1 MAEFVAAQ
9 ASVLIVPTL
18 GKGANS
24 FHTKLKGELQKV
36 RESVDVQVNAD
47 TTRMM
52 AEVQTAK
59 TALERD
65 PINLR
70 VAVDNDGFKT
80 LIKDVQHIQTVY
92 QDLKSDFKKGLFL
105 NLKVVGL
112 STLNM
117 AASAVGALNTSLVQ
131 LSQSALVVPGIMA
144 GLASSLAAGVI
155 GSRGLADAFK
165 AQAKATKDATDSA
178 RQQRDAN
185 KAVRDSTRDL
195 NNAIKDAK
203 RNLQDLNDQLRD
215 APLDEAEAMMNL
227 AEAQAEAN
235 NRLGKSAFEL
245 QKDQLRLRRA
255 ENELADTR
263 KTNGRLAQ
271 DVAEANKKGIAG
283 NDAVV
288 AATERLTA
296 ALEDQRRGA
305 DAVNELADAMAKLS
319 PNAQDFVNKVKALG
333 GAWDE
338 LRNAVQDRLFANLGD
353 DVTTL
358 AGKSLPMLQKGL
370 SDVAGSLN
378 GNLRT
383 ALRELGSDQ
392 NQGFLENIFGNT
404 AEAGKVFDQAIKPL
418 LDGILRLSSVGS
430 DYLPRLSDAFGDVMR
445 RFDNFITRADE
456 DGSLDRWIDQG
467 LTSLTE
473 LGNTLLNIASIMN
486 TVSEAFTGAGGTS
499 VTKWLEDNTKRLA
512 DFLKG
517 PEGQQ
522 KLRDMFANARAEFSK
537 WEPVL
542 KTIPG
547 IIKNIA
553 TAAQNWADI
562 VMPFLTTVAPILRD
576 HPGLVMAIFTA
587 YMSWKTFM
595 PIIKGVNTL
604 IGTDT
609 GLVGAAK
616 RAGRSIA
623 AADGLTG
630 KMRAFGQLIG
640 PGGLV
645 MGGLTV
651 LAGFLINDWVNAQQT
666 AADAVQ
672 HHADMVDLLK
682 QNLDSL
688 SGSMTQQGL
697 INTINGLS
705 SWTDPRGNRRDIPMI
720 AKDLGLTD
728 QFTRAVNPTDQ
739 AGRNQ
744 FSGSVREQL
753 RQELG
758 PKLKETVDS
767 VNHERDSRGGDSTG
781 TPVLT
786 EDAFL
791 DALLSGPQTRTD
803 FAKKY
808 FMRET
813 LDDFIFGSKGG
824 PLGIGSTSGLSD
836 RAKNLISLNAATN
849 EAVDSGL
856 VQGDLNR
863 TLGLSLSG
871 QKAEFQPNSPF
882 SQLGSPRAFYNIN
895 RDGGAVI
902 EVDTPPDKLPPDLK
916 EKLGD
921 YNITPLANG
930 SGSHIVVDPELAKQ
944 FLVPAFAS
952 GGMFRGPGSGTSD
965 SILARVSNG
974 EFITR
979 ASVVERNPEL
989 FHALNA
995 GLIDPAMLP
1004 AFAGGTPFPLDIPA
1018 LPGGP
1023 TVPPGYTATNGP
1035 TNGFV
1040 PAIAGAPM
1048 VPWDQLSGGGAQV
1061 VSAPRP
1067 PTQYRTFTPPAPK
1080 PAVKP
1085 AAPAST
1091 APSSTGT
1098 PHLTGAVPGP
1108 TQHLTGPNGSPVL
1121 PGPSVAGVPGIPGT
1135 SSGSAATVGDTGS
1148 PLQNMINGWNP
1159 TLTPSVNDPMGLAG
1173 LPDNLQPVSILEQ
1186 AGEILLSAVLGFF
1199 GIDPTYFNIGKKI
1212 FTGLT
1217 GKSGDRDKQ
1226 NAAVPGVDGL
1236 LGVNPYDYYGISQP
1250 GTAQL
1255 VPNANSTDYLGS
1267 MSSVASQFGLSLTSG
1282 MRDEAGSLH
1291 STGTAGDFSNGSGN
1305 TPEMEKFA
1313 NFMADN
1319 YAPYITELIYDS
1331 PTFNKTIKDGKIVGK
1346 FGEFYT
1352 MAQAGNH
1359 QNHVHLAVDMPP
1371 MLAQQAFNQYQQ
1383 QAGVGGVAAPVG
1395 GGAAAWRPNVQQ
1407 AVANVAAQYGITNQ
1421 AAVVEDIL
1429 GQIDFESKGDA
1440 GALNPNDSD
1449 GLPAIGLGQFKQG
1462 TFNAHNIT
1470 GGSIN
1475 DGNAQIYAMID
1486 YLASGKYGIIPGG
1499 GVNWK
1504 GVGWRNGM
1512 GYANGGLL
1520 RGPGNGTS
1528 DSILARVSN
1537 GEFITKASV
1546 VSRNPALFSAFNSGA
1561 LDPAMFPGF
1570 ADGTPV
1576 PLQIAGMQPQTPQ
1589 QAGPLPPPAAPMAGP
1604 PGPDPQAPQSQ
1615 PGQPPVTDT
1624 AAQALGGISLGGTSA
1639 ADGAQP
1645 GAEGPEGANPEIDP
1659 RSILG
1664 AAPANT
1670 DHNNPALSKGIQGA
1684 FSTVGSIASMAAS
1697 AALSAGT
1704 MGAGAAAAGPASSG
1718 IQAGAQM
1725 AGQVA
1730 TGALNILSSLLVGTA
1745 PGQTGTTQN
1754 AYGAPVLP
1762 QGPPQSQPR
1771 GPAVVNNY
1779 GDIHTANYEEFHRG
1793 QQRRE
1798 AQTQAP
1804 FLPMR

>member
-59 TALERD
+59 TALEKD

-117 AASAVGALNTSLVQ
+117 AALAIGSLNTSLVE
-131 LSQSALVVPGIMA
+131 LAQSSLVVPGIMA
-144 GLASSLAAGVI
+144 GLASSLTAGIV

-165 AQAKATKDATDSA
+165 AQATATKNATDSA

-235 NRLGKSAFEL
+235 NRLGKSAFDL

-271 DVAEANKKGIAG
+271 DVAEANVKGIQG

-305 DAVNELADAMAKLS
+305 DAVNDLADAMAKLS

-333 GAWDE
+333 GAWNE
-338 LRNAVQDRLFANLGD
+338 LRFAVQDRLFAGLGD

-358 AGKSLPMLQKGL
+358 AGKSLPMLRKGL
-370 SDVAGSLN
+370 EDVAGSLN

-383 ALRELGSDQ
+383 ALGALGQDQ

-404 AEAGKVFDQAIKPL
+404 ADAGRIFDQAINPL
-418 LDGILRLSSVGS
+418 IGGLLRLSSVGS
-430 DYLPRLSDAFGDVMR
+430 DSLPRLSDAFGDVMT
-445 RFDNFITRADE
+445 RFENFITKADE
-456 DGSLDRWIDQG
+456 NGNLDKWIDQG
-467 LTSLTE
+467 LTALTE
-473 LGNTLLNIASIMN
+473 LGNTLLNIGSIMN
-486 TVSEAFTGAGGTS
+486 TVSEAFTGAGGKS
-499 VTKWLEDNTKRLA
+499 VTEWLETNTKRLA

-522 KLRDMFANARAEFSK
+522 KLRDIFANARAEFSK

-553 TAAQNWADI
+553 DAAQNWANI
-562 VMPFLTTVAPILRD
+562 VMPFLNTVAPILRD

-587 YMSWKTFM
+587 YMTWKTAF
-595 PIIKGVNTL
+595 PVIRGLNTL

-616 RAGRSIA
+616 RAGREIGEGK
-623 AADGLTG
+623 GLSG
-630 KMRAFGQLIG
+630 KLRAFGNLIG

-651 LAGFLINDWVNAQQT
+651 LAGFLINDWVQAQQR

-672 HHADMVDLLK
+672 HHADMVALLK
-682 QNLDSL
+682 GNIDSL

-697 INTINGLS
+697 VDTINGLS
-705 SWTDPRGNRRDIPMI
+705 SWQDPRGNRRDIPMI
-720 AKDLGLTD
+720 ARDQGLTD
-728 QFTRAVNPTDQ
+728 QFTRAMNPTDQ
-739 AGRNQ
+739 AGRNE
-744 FSGSVREQL
+744 FAGTVREQL

-758 PKLKETVDS
+758 PKLKETVDT
-767 VNHERDSRGGDSTG
+767 VNHERDSRGGDESG

-813 LDDFIFGSKGG
+813 LDNFIFGEDTGLPFNVG
-824 PLGIGSTSGLSD
+824 DTPGLSK
-836 RAKNLISLNAATN
+836 RAQDLISLNAATN

-856 VQGDLNR
+856 AQGQLNR
-863 TLGLSLSG
+863 DLGRSLSG
-871 QKAEFQPNSPF
+871 ANAEFLPGGPF
-882 SQLGSPRAFYNIN
+882 ANLGTPRAFYNIN
-895 RDGGAVI
+895 RDGGATI
-902 EVDTPPDKLPPDLK
+902 EVDTPPDRLPPALV
-916 EKLGD
+916 EQLGQ
-921 YNITPLANG
+921 YNIEPLAGN
-930 SGSHIVVDPELAKQ
+930 SGSSIKVDPDLAKQ
-944 FLVPAFAS
+944 FLQPQIARAA
-952 GGMFRGPGSGTSD
+952 GGILKGPGSGTSD

-974 EFITR
+974 EFVMR
-979 ASVVERNPEL
+979 AAAVEKYGTHFL
-989 FHALNA
+989 DALNA
-995 GLIDPAMLP
+995 GALGTDDLPGFWLGGLI
-1004 AFAGGTPFPLDIPA
+1004 GGPKTDTPGPFPL
-1018 LPGGP
+1018 
-1023 TVPPGYTATNGP
+1023 PPGTPGQVPMTVTHGP

-1040 PAIAGAPM
+1040 PAIPGAPNI
-1048 VPWDQLSGGGAQV
+1048 PDG
-1061 VSAPRP
+1061 P
-1067 PTQYRTFTPPAPK
+1067 PSFTPGIPGAPGGSLGPQSPTGMIGPFAVPASIIP
-1080 PAVKP
+1080 KP
-1085 AAPAST
+1085 AAPKPPT
-1091 APSSTGT
+1091 GVKGPAPSLSGPQNPGLFDPVTGT
-1098 PHLTGAVPGP
+1098 YTPLSSASGNVPKPGRDGDPGETPGPNLPPTDAKSPFNPQTHGSGASPGTGNGVPHLTGAAPGP
-1108 TQHLTGPNGSPVL
+1108 GGSASLV
-1121 PGPSVAGVPGIPGT
+1121 PSV
-1135 SSGSAATVGDTGS
+1135 SGDTGS

-1159 TLTPSVNDPMGLAG
+1159 SLTPSANDPLGLSG

-1186 AGEILLSAVLGFF
+1186 VGEILLSAVLGFF
-1199 GIDPTYFNIGKKI
+1199 GIDPTYFGIGKRV

-1217 GKSGDRDKQ
+1217 GKGDKDKDAQ
-1226 NAAVPGVDGL
+1226 KAAVPGVDEL
-1236 LGVNPYDYYGISQP
+1236 MAADPYAYYGVGTP
-1250 GTAQL
+1250 GTADMAMGYGPAATRAAAMAAQMQGKPY
-1255 VPNANSTDYLGS
+1255 VWGGSTLDG
-1267 MSSVASQFGLSLTSG
+1267 TDCSG
-1282 MRDEAGSLH
+1282 MVMYVADAFMGNEFKGRSGGTGGFSSTIPAKGGVIIDDPSEAPPGTLRIGWNASH
-1291 STGTAGDFSNGSGN
+1291 TAGTLPDGRNFESSTYGKPIAVGAGASGYN
-1305 TPEMEKFA
+1305 DPQFTNWAYF
-1313 NFMADN
+1313 
-1319 YAPYITELIYDS
+1319 
-1331 PTFNKTIKDGKIVGK
+1331 
-1346 FGEFYT
+1346 
-1352 MAQAGNH
+1352 
-1359 QNHVHLAVDMPP
+1359 
-1371 MLAQQAFNQYQQ
+1371 
-1383 QAGVGGVAAPVG
+1383 AAP
-1395 GGAAAWRPNVQQ
+1395 
-1407 AVANVAAQYGITNQ
+1407 
-1421 AAVVEDIL
+1421 
-1429 GQIDFESKGDA
+1429 
-1440 GALNPNDSD
+1440 
-1449 GLPAIGLGQFKQG
+1449 
-1462 TFNAHNIT
+1462 
-1470 GGSIN
+1470 
-1475 DGNAQIYAMID
+1475 
-1486 YLASGKYGIIPGG
+1486 
-1499 GVNWK
+1499 
-1504 GVGWRNGM
+1504 
-1512 GYANGGLL
+1512 GYAAGGLL

-1528 DSILARVSN
+1528 DSILARLSD
-1537 GEFITKASV
+1537 GEFVTRASV
-1546 VSRNPALFSAFNSGA
+1546 VSRNPGLFSALNSGA
-1561 LDPAMFPGF
+1561 IDPAMFPKF

-1576 PLQIAGMQPQTPQ
+1576 PLQIAGMQTQTPQ
-1589 QAGPLPPPAAPMAGP
+1589 QAGPLPPPVAPMAGP
-1604 PGPDPQAPQSQ
+1604 PGPDPQAPQS
-1615 PGQPPVTDT
+1615 QPPVTDT

-1645 GAEGPEGANPEIDP
+1645 GAEGPEGANPEVDP

-1664 AAPANT
+1664 AAPTNT

-1704 MGAGAAAAGPASSG
+1704 MGAGAAASGPASSG

-1745 PGQTGTTQN
+1745 PGQSGTTAN

-1771 GPAVVNNY
+1771 GPGVVNNY